1 MIEAVRDEAIPQIS
15 SASGPTISS
24 ADREILR
31 RLAATVAELAAQPVQ
46 QTKRD
51 LWYRHNALEATR
63 PLVLCFPE
71 NAWGE
76 IITPA
81 DLACEG
87 AIAREWE
94 YNLRREIFWGA
105 EMRDDRV
112 ITPDF
117 NVPFIHTE
125 SDWGLKV
132 MRTGG
137 EGGTAYTWNPPLK
150 SYDDLD
156 ELHFPEIVVDDE
168 TTSRLFELAHET
180 LGDLLQVRLK
190 FKWVWSDGL
199 TNTLAELRGLGQLM
213 YDMYDHPAELHRL
226 MAFLR
231 DGRMARL
238 DFLESNA
245 LLCLDNDDMYVG
257 SGGYGWSHE
266 LPQGDFDGHVRP
278 RDTWGFAESQ
288 ETVGISPEMFAEF
301 VFPYQL
307 PLLERYGLNCY
318 GCCEPLDTRW
328 HVVKQIPRLRRVSV
342 SPWSDVPTM
351 AGHLTDQYIFSWK
364 PNPADLAMG
373 TFDEDSIRSRLR
385 QAFRH
390 ACNCRIETI
399 MKDTHTIRNDPRR
412 IVRWVQIALEEAE
425 SL

>member
-168 TTSRLFELAHET
+168 T
-180 LGDLLQVRLK
+180 V
-190 FKWVWSDGL
+190 
-199 TNTLAELRGLGQLM
+199 
-213 YDMYDHPAELHRL
+213 
-226 MAFLR
+226 
-231 DGRMARL
+231 
-238 DFLESNA
+238 
-245 LLCLDNDDMYVG
+245 
-257 SGGYGWSHE
+257 
-266 LPQGDFDGHVRP
+266 
-278 RDTWGFAESQ
+278 
-288 ETVGISPEMFAEF
+288 
-301 VFPYQL
+301 
-307 PLLERYGLNCY
+307 
-318 GCCEPLDTRW
+318 
-328 HVVKQIPRLRRVSV
+328 
-342 SPWSDVPTM
+342 
-351 AGHLTDQYIFSWK
+351 
-364 PNPADLAMG
+364 
-373 TFDEDSIRSRLR
+373 
-385 QAFRH
+385 
-390 ACNCRIETI
+390 
-399 MKDTHTIRNDPRR
+399 
-412 IVRWVQIALEEAE
+412 
-425 SL
+425 

>member
-1 MIEAVRDEAIPQIS
+1 MTEAIRGEVIPQIS
-15 SASGPTISS
+15 SAPGQTISP
-24 ADREILR
+24 ADRGILR
-31 RLAATVAELAAQPVQ
+31 RLAAMVAELAVQPVQ

-51 LWYRHNALEATR
+51 LWYHHNALEATR

-71 NAWGE
+71 NAWDE

-132 MRTGG
+132 TRTGG
-137 EGGTAYTWNPPLK
+137 EGGGAYTWNPPLK

-199 TNTLAELRGLGQLM
+199 TNTLAELRGLGQIM

-245 LLCLDNDDMYVG
+245 LLCLDNDDTYVG

-266 LPQGDFDGHVRP
+266 LPQGDFDGHARP
-278 RDTWGFAESQ
+278 RDMWGFAESQ

-318 GCCEPLDTRW
+318 GCCEPLDSRW
-328 HVVKQIPRLRRVSV
+328 HVVKQIPHLRRVSV

-351 AGHLTDQYIFSWK
+351 AGHLTDRYIFSWK